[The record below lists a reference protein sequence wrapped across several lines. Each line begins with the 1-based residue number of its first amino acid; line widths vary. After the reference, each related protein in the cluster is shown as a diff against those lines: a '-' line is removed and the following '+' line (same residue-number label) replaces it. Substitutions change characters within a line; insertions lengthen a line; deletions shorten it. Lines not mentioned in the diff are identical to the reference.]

1 MPNEFTLE
9 MDAESSTPT
18 DPPTELTD
26 LMEAL
31 GPKRVE
37 TKGFKAEQF
46 DPLTVQKLVERRR
59 SGYPTLLNCVSVVVE
74 STQEDCDPCRRKSCN
89 CSDV

>member
-18 DPPTELTD
+18 DSLTELTD

-37 TKGFKAEQF
+37 TKEFKAEQF